1 MHLAAESH
9 VDRSISNPLAF
20 AKTNILGTMILL
32 NSFKNEF
39 DDQSEFNKM
48 FKFMNGF
55 FEIIEDDKKFNK
67 QIVDKARTK

>member
-1 MHLAAESH
+1 
-9 VDRSISNPLAF
+9 
-20 AKTNILGTMILL
+20 
-32 NSFKNEF
+32 
-39 DDQSEFNKM
+39 M

>member
-1 MHLAAESH
+1 MNTVRQQFLDSKESI
-9 VDRSISNPLAF
+9 VSLV
-20 AKTNILGTMILL
+20 

-67 QIVDKARTK
+67 QIVNKARTK